1 MLEDT
6 AMKTRRVFGL
16 IFTCSIL
23 TLSLTND
30 LVSVQDKPLVD
41 LYKTGKVK
49 LVPEMIISDEN
60 LGGKDFFGYPIDV
73 AVAEKNDIYICD
85 NQAHNIK
92 KFNASGEF
100 IKSFG
105 KLGQGPG
112 DLNLPMEIEYLDG
125 RLYVRDLMN
134 QRVTIFDSGGTFVD
148 SLKLPAENIIWRSMR
163 ILADGRFVAHLEKRY
178 YDTPT
183 PPSEIKIVLFSK
195 DFTSQKNLFER
206 QIINGHQI
214 IKPRRVFVSNA
225 FLPDISW
232 DLDTEG
238 KIVIGY
244 SEKYEILLFDPEKGQ
259 TDSFSHPYKPVEVS
273 DKDKDT
279 FFREM
284 PILSG
289 SMSGGEMKKTMGA
302 PDYIVENTE
311 FPKTYPP
318 FRDIKV
324 DSEGNIWVR
333 PYKTNDV
340 SYDIFTRD
348 GKFINRVQLVG
359 EKKYPWLRAQA
370 SKGFWVIVEKD
381 DLYMIKKVRIEV
393 AR

>member
-1 MLEDT
+1 MNG
-6 AMKTRRVFGL
+6 RRIFIL

-23 TLSLTND
+23 AFWLADDLISFQEKLLSD
-30 LVSVQDKPLVD
+30 IF
-41 LYKTGKVK
+41 KTGKIK
-49 LVPEMIISDEN
+49 LVSELIISDEN
-60 LGGKDFFGYPIDV
+60 LRGKDFFGYPNDV
-73 AVAEKNDIYICD
+73 AVDEKNDIYICD

-92 KFNASGEF
+92 KFNASGEY
-100 IKSFG
+100 IRSFG

-112 DLNLPMEIEYLDG
+112 DLNMPMEIEYLDG

-134 QRVTIFDSGGTFVD
+134 QRVSIFDSGGTFID
-148 SLKLPAENIIWRSMR
+148 SFKLPAENIIWRSMR
-163 ILADGRFVAHLEKRY
+163 ILTDGRFVAHLEKRY

-183 PPSEIKIVLFSK
+183 SPSEIKVVLFSK
-195 DFTSQKNLFER
+195 EFTSQKNYFER
-206 QIINGHQI
+206 EIINGHQI

-232 DLDTEG
+232 DLDPEG

-244 SEKYEILLFDPEKGQ
+244 SEKYEILFFDPEKGQ
-259 TDSFSHPYKPVEVS
+259 TDSFSHPYKPIEVS
-273 DKDKDT
+273 EKDKNS

-289 SMSGGEMKKTMGA
+289 SMSGGEMKQTVGA

-340 SYDIFTRD
+340 SYDIFTPD

-359 EKKYPWLRAQA
+359 EKKYPWLRTRA
-370 SKGFWVIVEKD
+370 SKGFWIIDEKD
-381 DLYMIKKVRIEV
+381 DLYTIKKVRIKETK
-393 AR
+393 